1 MDNHQMKVD
10 SYGRLIHVPEYPNN
24 ANFPTDNTSME
35 IGNISSKGINVK
47 QADAPWNTPYETW
60 ARAERVKRL
69 EESLK
74 ELWDKVDDLQVANW
88 EITRTLSTMVSDGPW
103 TTLSKMSKK
112 NWVEEE
118 LEAIKNMPNERTC
131 KWCKWGEKLETR
143 TGFNCHYY
151 PDDIDVAGEHWC
163 SKWCEK

>member
-1 MDNHQMKVD
+1 MKVD
-10 SYGRLIHVPEYPNN
+10 SYGRLVHVPEYPNN

-47 QADAPWNTPYETW
+47 QADASWNTPLPEPAWAECEEVW
-60 ARAERVKRL
+60 ARAERVKKL
-69 EESLK
+69 ENEIERAKTHIYNLRERVK
-74 ELWDKVDDLQVANW
+74 IL
-88 EITRTLSTMVSDGPW
+88 EITPLVPVEDHSPT
-103 TTLSKMSKK
+103 
-112 NWVEEE
+112 WVEEE

-163 SKWCEK
+163 SKWEARQ